1 MPRTPSRSRP
11 APIAAPPLVRCGAEM
26 IGVGTALPAT
36 VVRNEAIAERLGID
50 ANWILKRTGIEE
62 RRSAQPGERLFEFAA
77 AAGADA
83 LAEASVEAAE
93 VDLIVVATT
102 SNEELM
108 PAAAPRVAA
117 LLGAADAA
125 CYDVNSACT
134 GFLSAVSVACGQ
146 IESGRAVN
154 VLVIGADLMMPLTDP
169 DDRATS
175 AVFAD
180 GAGAV
185 LMRGTLESRV
195 GPIVLRSDGSK
206 ADLIRID
213 RDKLVIE
220 MQGHETFRY
229 AVDLMSSSTV
239 EAVGLAGL
247 ELGRRRPLRLPPGQ
261 RPDPQRGRRPA
272 RDRAGAGDQ
281 LDRQARQ
288 HLGGVDP
295 AGARPGEV
303 DRAAAP
309 GRAGPARRLRC
320 RGQLGRDRD
329 RVGRDGERRC
339 LMQSR
344 PSPRAARW

>member
-1 MPRTPSRSRP
+1 VPEPLA
-11 APIAAPPLVRCGAEM
+11 APVFAAPPLVRRGAEM

-36 VVRNEAIAERLGID
+36 IVPNSVIADRLGID
-50 ANWILKRTGIEE
+50 AEWIVKRTGIEE

-77 AAGADA
+77 AAGAEA
-83 LAEASVEAAE
+83 LAEAGVAAVE
-93 VDLIVVATT
+93 VDLIVLATT

-117 LLGAADAA
+117 VLGAVNAA
-125 CYDVNSACT
+125 CYDLSAACT

-169 DDRATS
+169 DDRATA

-195 GPIVLRSDGSK
+195 GPIVLRSDGSR

-213 RDKLVIE
+213 RTDLVIR

-229 AVDLMSSSTV
+229 AVDMMASSTT
-239 EAVGLAGL
+239 EAVEMAGL
-247 ELGRRRPLRLPPGQ
+247 GLGDIDLFVYHQANARILRAVGERLGIGGERVVDCIAKLGNTSAATIPLALAQAKRSGHLRKG
-261 RPDPQRGRRPA
+261 A
-272 RDRAGAGDQ
+272 RVLLGAFGAG
-281 LDRQARQ
+281 LSWGATVIEW
-288 HLGGVDP
+288 GGAVS
-295 AGARPGEV
+295 V
-303 DRAAAP
+303 
-309 GRAGPARRLRC
+309 
-320 RGQLGRDRD
+320 
-329 RVGRDGERRC
+329 RV
-339 LMQSR
+339 
-344 PSPRAARW
+344 

>member
-1 MPRTPSRSRP
+1 VPEPTSAP
-11 APIAAPPLVRCGAEM
+11 AVAAPRLVRCGAEM

-36 VVRNEAIAERLGID
+36 IVPNAVVAAELGID
-50 ANWILKRTGIEE
+50 AEWILKRTGIEE

-77 AAGADA
+77 AAGAEA
-83 LAEASVEAAE
+83 LAEAGVGAGE

-117 LLGAADAA
+117 VLGATEAA

-169 DDRATS
+169 SDRATA

-206 ADLIRID
+206 ADLIKID
-213 RDKLVIE
+213 RSELVIR

-229 AVDLMSSSTV
+229 AVDLMASSTI

-247 ELGRRRPLRLPPGQ
+247 ELDDVDIFVYHQANARILRAVGERLSIA
-261 RPDPQRGRRPA
+261 PA
-272 RDRAGAGDQ
+272 RVINSIAKLGNTSAATIPLALAQAKRTGHLRQGARVLLGAFGAGVSWG
-281 LDRQARQ
+281 ATVIEW
-288 HLGGVDP
+288 GGAVS
-295 AGARPGEV
+295 
-303 DRAAAP
+303 
-309 GRAGPARRLRC
+309 
-320 RGQLGRDRD
+320 
-329 RVGRDGERRC
+329 VGV
-339 LMQSR
+339 
-344 PSPRAARW
+344 

>member
-1 MPRTPSRSRP
+1 VPRTEPLA
-11 APIAAPPLVRCGAEM
+11 APGVAAPPLVRCGAEM

-36 VVRNEAIAERLGID
+36 IVPNATVAEELGID
-50 ANWILKRTGIEE
+50 AEWILKRTGIEE

-77 AAGADA
+77 AAGAEA
-83 LAEASVEAAE
+83 LAEAGVAAAE

-102 SNEELM
+102 SNEDLM
-108 PAAAPRVAA
+108 PAAAPRVADV
-117 LLGAADAA
+117 LGATEAA

-169 DDRATS
+169 SDRATA

-206 ADLIRID
+206 ADLIKID
-213 RDKLVIE
+213 RNELVIR

-229 AVDLMSSSTV
+229 AVDLMSSSTT
-239 EAVGLAGL
+239 EAVALAGL
-247 ELGRRRPLRLPPGQ
+247 TLDDVDLFVYHQANARILRAVGERLSLAPSRVINSIAKLGNTSAATIPLALAQAKHAGQ
-261 RPDPQRGRRPA
+261 LRQGA
-272 RDRAGAGDQ
+272 RVLLGAFGAGVSWG
-281 LDRQARQ
+281 ATVIEW
-288 HLGGVDP
+288 GGAVS
-295 AGARPGEV
+295 
-303 DRAAAP
+303 
-309 GRAGPARRLRC
+309 
-320 RGQLGRDRD
+320 
-329 RVGRDGERRC
+329 VGV
-339 LMQSR
+339 
-344 PSPRAARW
+344 